1 MQRLGMILDLSH
13 MAEESFW
20 QALDAFSGTVIAS
33 HSNCR
38 ALVPTDR
45 QLSDDMIRAL
55 AARDG
60 VIGAVFANRF
70 LDATWTAAS
79 ERGVA
84 LAEVVR
90 HIDHLCQLTG
100 TARHCAIGS
109 DLDGGFGVE
118 STPDELDSVADLT
131 KLANALTRAGYGED
145 DISGIMGGNWLRVL
159 RRTLPA
165 GARPAAM
172 TDPAGARRSAR
183 NG

>member
-45 QLSDDMIRAL
+45 QLSDEMIRAL

-70 LDATWTAAS
+70 LDGAWTAWS

-84 LAEVVR
+84 LATVVR
-90 HIDHLCQLTG
+90 HIDHMCQLTG

-131 KLANALTRAGYGED
+131 KLADALIRAGYSED

-159 RRTLPA
+159 RRALPVGAQPAALADLA
-165 GARPAAM
+165 GARLPSP
-172 TDPAGARRSAR
+172 TG
-183 NG
+183 